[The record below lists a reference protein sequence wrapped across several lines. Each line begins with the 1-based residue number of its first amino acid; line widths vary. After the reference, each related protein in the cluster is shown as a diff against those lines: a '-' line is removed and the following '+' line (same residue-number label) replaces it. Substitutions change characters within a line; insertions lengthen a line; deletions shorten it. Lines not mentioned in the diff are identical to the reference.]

1 MKTRLVFNGIKVF
14 AVIGMLAAM
23 AAPLPIR
30 AADVAVTN
38 GVSSPPPYTNTAIVP
53 VSWLERDSYNWDERH
68 AKVLEIQQALDPEII
83 LIGDSITHF
92 WGGPPL
98 VGQQR
103 GTNALTATF
112 GDHRVLNMG
121 FGWDRTQNVL
131 WRLEHGEMDGTHPK
145 VVVIDIGSNNFS
157 GTRHAR
163 ANTPA
168 EIAEAIE
175 LICNRVHQK
184 SPQSRIIVMG
194 VLPRGFKPDDY
205 YRTHITALN
214 AILANQFTGKPLI
227 TYLDISDQIV
237 AKDAALSRD
246 IMTDGVHPTEAGY
259 AIWRNALLAAGIFK

>member
-1 MKTRLVFNGIKVF
+1 MKSKFVFNIVRTF

-23 AAPLPIR
+23 SGR
-30 AADVAVTN
+30 FSVCAADNAVTN
-38 GVSSPPPYTNTAIVP
+38 GASSQTPYTNTAIVP

-68 AKVLEIQQALDPEII
+68 AKVLEIQQALDPEVI

-92 WGGPPL
+92 WGGPPV

-103 GTNALTATF
+103 GTNAWAATF

-131 WRLEHGEMDGTHPK
+131 WRLDHGEMDGTHPK
-145 VVVIDIGSNNFS
+145 VVVINIGSNNFS

-168 EIAEAIE
+168 ETAEAIE
-175 LICNRVHQK
+175 LICDRVHKK

-194 VLPRGFKPDDY
+194 VLPRGFQPNDY

-214 AILANQFTGKPLI
+214 EILAKQLAGKPLI
-227 TYLDISDQIV
+227 TFLDISDQFV
-237 AKDAALSRD
+237 AKGAVLSRD
-246 IMTDGVHPTEAGY
+246 IMSDGVHPTEAGY
-259 AIWRNALLAAGIFK
+259 TIWGNALLAAGIFK